1 MKIGHP
7 ADPTVLASSS
17 AGIAAATEA
26 TTAAIPSALP
36 AVADPSIKVELSNA
50 ASLMSAGSVP
60 EFDAAKV
67 SRIAQAIADGSFK
80 VNPDVIAD
88 RLLANAQEL
97 LSKGLR

>member
-7 ADPTVLASSS
+7 ADHTVLAPSS
-17 AGIAAATEA
+17 AGSTAATEA
-26 TTAAIPSALP
+26 TAAAGAAALP

-50 ASLMSAGSVP
+50 ASLMSAGSAP

-67 SRIAQAIADGSFK
+67 SRISQAIADGSFK

-88 RLLANAQEL
+88 RLIANAQEL